1 MFSALADAAESE
13 GSYDHSGSDDKECG
27 HVFMEIVMMFGF
39 SLELPC
45 LSVISSVSFLLE
57 AGGVLHLLQHLLL
70 RSSFFPVLR
79 ATFLFGR
86 AWPIEGISCWWRHIF
101 RPSLLFV
108 MLFLPLLGPR
118 MSILNR
124 LGLLCFLNLI
134 FFRTTLNIFL
144 HGLGLR
150 DGLLS
155 LVLQIVFQ
163 RCGLD
168 VADPLLSCDQQ
179 TQDSDH

>member
-1 MFSALADAAESE
+1 LSLERDLLLTGGLDLLEAGHFASPRQSIHGLLGMFSALADAAESE

-86 AWPIEGISCWWRHIF
+86 A
-101 RPSLLFV
+101 
-108 MLFLPLLGPR
+108 
-118 MSILNR
+118 
-124 LGLLCFLNLI
+124 
-134 FFRTTLNIFL
+134 
-144 HGLGLR
+144 
-150 DGLLS
+150 
-155 LVLQIVFQ
+155 
-163 RCGLD
+163 
-168 VADPLLSCDQQ
+168 
-179 TQDSDH
+179 